1 LGYDIR
7 YSQLAAADMTWTP
20 TRLDLLN
27 RLRPGFFANGQLEA
41 LSQKW
46 IHQPLPELP
55 STLEDVPVTVG

>member
-1 LGYDIR
+1 
-7 YSQLAAADMTWTP
+7 MTWTP